1 MINATR
7 AGTANMQCLK
17 VELNYL
23 AVSFFCAD

>member
-17 VELNYL
+17 AELNYFG
-23 AVSFFCAD
+23 SYFFLR